1 MFTIAAGYSDPKTHN
16 ATLAADDASR
26 TKDVAEN
33 RSVERFDL
41 GLKAFV
47 SVFDE
52 ADKSDA
58 LAMQTR
64 DISTNGAYLLTES
77 PLPVGTKV
85 RVDMILSLDEL
96 KKLGGKA
103 LIKTSGQVLRAESD
117 GMAIYFDRNSR
128 IVPFSSNNTLDKIN
142 P

>member
-1 MFTIAAGYSDPKTHN
+1 VT
-16 ATLAADDASR
+16 
-26 TKDVAEN
+26 EN

-47 SVFDE
+47 FVSED
-52 ADKSDA
+52 ADKPDP

-64 DISTNGAYLLTES
+64 DISTYGVYLLTES

-85 RVDMILSLDEL
+85 KVDMILSLDEL

-103 LIKTSGQVLRAESD
+103 LIKTSGEVLRTESE
-117 GMAIYFDRNSR
+117 GMAICFDRNSK
-128 IVPFSSNNTLDKIN
+128 IVPFSSKMKIR
-142 P
+142 